1 MSALRL
7 LVFACLLL
15 PVPFGRCAELI
26 VLVDRA
32 ADMPMSRIEDGRLAD
47 GVHKMLG
54 EMLARGTGREL
65 RFLLLPRKR
74 IAKALQEGQADI
86 LCGYTPEWIE
96 GDYLWTEP
104 VFTAEEVLVTDAG
117 QPRPNSIAD
126 LRGQPIGT
134 ILGYE
139 HPEIKAILGDGF
151 VRDDSPN
158 METNLEKLA
167 RGRVHHILIARG
179 VLDYR
184 QRLRAIP
191 LKLHPPLTA
200 ASFETR
206 CAVSRRGHLT
216 LAEANRAI
224 TAAAR
229 DGTLARIVAQFR

>member
-1 MSALRL
+1 MTLLRL
-7 LVFACLLL
+7 LAFTCLLL
-15 PVPFGRCAELI
+15 SAPLAWCTEIV

-32 ADMPMSRIEDGRLAD
+32 ADMPMSRIENGRLT
-47 GVHKMLG
+47 GGMLKMLG
-54 EMLARGTGREL
+54 EMLARGTGREA

-74 IAKALQEGQADI
+74 IARALQDGQADI
-86 LCGYTPEWIE
+86 LCGYMPEWIE

-104 VFTAEEVLVTDAG
+104 VFTAEEVLVTDAS
-117 QPRPNSIAD
+117 QPRPQSIAD

-134 ILGYE
+134 ILGYQ
-139 HPEIKAILGDGF
+139 HPEIEAILGDGF
-151 VRDDSPN
+151 IRDNSPN

-179 VLDYR
+179 VLEYH
-184 QRLRAIP
+184 QRLRAAP
-191 LKLHPPLTA
+191 LNLHPPLTA

-216 LAEANRAI
+216 LAEANHAI
-224 TAAAR
+224 NAAAR